1 MCYNIN
7 AVRKQYFMGEDNMK
21 STLEILMTIMFD
33 AGIFA
38 LLLGFV
44 SGKLTDRK
52 ILRVISAAMGV
63 GFVFAEAGKIAAGG
77 NTAVFILCALGFM
90 LSYALFVFSVPSGKK
105 KDNQLR

>member
-1 MCYNIN
+1 
-7 AVRKQYFMGEDNMK
+7 MK

-33 AGIFA
+33 AGVFA

-52 ILRVISAAMGV
+52 TLRVISAAMGV

-77 NTAVFILCALGFM
+77 KYRGIHSLCARF
-90 LSYALFVFSVPSGKK
+90 YAVIRALRVQHSV
-105 KDNQLR
+105 R

>member
-1 MCYNIN
+1 
-7 AVRKQYFMGEDNMK
+7 MK

-33 AGIFA
+33 AGVFA
-38 LLLGFV
+38 LLLGFI

-52 ILRVISAAMGV
+52 TLRVISAAMGV

-90 LSYALFVFSVPSGKK
+90 LSYALFVFSIPSGKK

>member
-1 MCYNIN
+1 
-7 AVRKQYFMGEDNMK
+7 MK

-33 AGIFA
+33 AGVFA

-52 ILRVISAAMGV
+52 TLRVISVAMGV
-63 GFVFAEAGKIAAGG
+63 GFVFAETGKFAAGG
-77 NTAVFILCALGFM
+77 NPALFILCSLGFL
-90 LSYALFVFSVPSGKK
+90 LSSALFVFSIPSGKK